1 VGVQIATTDDVRAIV
16 REELERV
23 LARIAPDPLVSIEEA
38 ARVLGVS
45 VSTVRRGV
53 KDREIP
59 ARKVGGQWRIER
71 GDLSTR
77 DADVVD
83 LAARARAR

>member
-1 VGVQIATTDDVRAIV
+1 VGATIPDVDDFRRIV
-16 REELERV
+16 REELERA

-38 ARVLGVS
+38 ARVLNVS

-71 GDLSTR
+71 GALSTR

-83 LAARARAR
+83 LAARSRAR

>member
-71 GDLSTR
+71 GALSTR